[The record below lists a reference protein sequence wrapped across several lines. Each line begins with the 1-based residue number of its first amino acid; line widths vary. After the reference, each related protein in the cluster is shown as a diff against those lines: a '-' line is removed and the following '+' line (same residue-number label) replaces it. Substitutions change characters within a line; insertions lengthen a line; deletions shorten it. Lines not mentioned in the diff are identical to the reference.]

1 MHRFPT
7 TRRYRTTTL
16 YNNAMYSFYLP
27 VALAL
32 LLCGFPIEK
41 DESSPDSDYYKIA
54 LDILLP
60 LGEYCQIQDDYFDY
74 HAGTPEKIVKVDADS
89 DIMNNR
95 CSWCINTALAHA
107 NPTQRAVLDANYGRK
122 DPEAEAHVK
131 QIFREVGV
139 DAYYAQYEAE
149 AYARINA
156 LIDAVPEVKSPCG
169 EGVLCRAVFRTFLE
183 KIQIHKRT
191 K

>member
-1 MHRFPT
+1 
-7 TRRYRTTTL
+7 
-16 YNNAMYSFYLP
+16 MYSFYLP

-41 DESSPDSDYYKIA
+41 KNESDPDYFKIA

-60 LGEYCQIQDDYFDY
+60 LGEYSHIQEDYLDY
-74 HAGTPEKIVKVDADS
+74 AGTIEQSGKIGT
-89 DIMNNR
+89 DIMDNK
-95 CSWCINTALAHA
+95 CSWCIAAALAFA
-107 NPTQRAVLDANYGRK
+107 NPTQRAILEANYGRK
-122 DPEAEAHVK
+122 DVEAERCVK
-131 QIFREVGV
+131 EIFREVGV
-139 DAYYAQYEAE
+139 DAYYAEYEAE

-169 EGVLCRAVFRTFLE
+169 EAVLRRSVFRTFLE
-183 KIQIHKRT
+183 KISGRT